1 MRVVE
6 PKDLGKTT
14 QPHKRKVRK
23 RYVLPALTLGLA
35 AFTFGIFTQTD
46 IFVKEVVAPDVSVTD
61 ELMNV
66 IEEPA
71 MEQRIDPRDAE
82 LEGNE
87 FRLFYDNLRQA
98 NTDTVDIPPPITGDD
113 IVDTRIRE
121 IAEARGYK
129 LRAVAVGDLSTVDG
143 YELQEDAQQPWLNM
157 KRALEEQGLELV
169 LVSGYRSIDDQRS
182 ILLER
187 LANAGASTTKI
198 ADGLANDAVD
208 EVLEL
213 AAPPGYSKH
222 HTGYTIDLFCPGT
235 EFRKFSESPCHAAM
249 IADNFAL
256 PRQFGFIPS
265 YPDDAQFQ
273 GPTPEAWEYVY
284 VGDAIL

>member
-6 PKDLGKTT
+6 PQDLGKTT
-14 QPHKRKVRK
+14 QPKTKMRKK
-23 RYVLPALTLGLA
+23 RYLLPALIIGLA
-35 AFTFGIFTQTD
+35 AFAFGIFTETD
-46 IFVKEVVAPDVSVTD
+46 LFVKEVKAPVVSDNSELNSEEATEAVAAV
-61 ELMNV
+61 
-66 IEEPA
+66 
-71 MEQRIDPRDAE
+71 DPRTAE

-87 FRLFYDNLRQA
+87 FRLFYDNLRQP

-113 IVDTRIRE
+113 IADTRIRE
-121 IAEARGYK
+121 IAEARGYQ
-129 LRAVAVGDLSTVDG
+129 LRASAVGNLSTVDG
-143 YELQEDAQQPWLNM
+143 YELQDDAQQPWLDL
-157 KRALEEQGLELV
+157 KRAMEEQGLDLV
-169 LVSGYRSIDDQRS
+169 LVSGFRSIDEQRE

-187 LANAGASTTKI
+187 LSNVGATMQRI
-198 ADGLANDAVD
+198 ADGLVNDEVN
-208 EVLEL
+208 EVLEF

-235 EFRKFSESPCHAAM
+235 EFRKFAESPCHEALV
-249 IADNFAL
+249 ADNFAL
-256 PRQFGFIPS
+256 ARQFGFIPS